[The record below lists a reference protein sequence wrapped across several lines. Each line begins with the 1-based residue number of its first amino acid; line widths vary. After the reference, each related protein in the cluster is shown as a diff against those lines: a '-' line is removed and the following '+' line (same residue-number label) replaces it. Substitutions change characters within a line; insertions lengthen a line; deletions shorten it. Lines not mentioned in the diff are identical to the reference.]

1 MELRA
6 GSHELKRVKDQMA
19 EHPIMTVIVTD
30 GIYSFQKFKTLKPPF
45 TSDPGEMTRATG
57 ITYLGRACDNVK
69 HVGIVEISQ
78 HRPEVFY
85 TSRTFVHEVSHQG
98 KSLKLINS

>member
-6 GSHELKRVKDQMA
+6 GSHELRRVKDQMA
-19 EHPIMTVIVTD
+19 KHHLMTIIVTD
-30 GIYSFQKFKTLKPPF
+30 GIYSFQKFKTLKPPPF
-45 TSDPGEMTRATG
+45 ISDPGEMTRATG
-57 ITYLGRACDNVK
+57 ITYLGRACDDVK

-78 HRPEVFY
+78 HRPPVFY

-98 KSLKLINS
+98 KKS